1 MYMKVFAH
9 GRGSGAKAVDY
20 VIDPR
25 RKGREES
32 PPEVLRG
39 DPEAVQR
46 VIGSTDRVWKY
57 TSGVLSW
64 APQDKVSPQLE
75 KEVMDDFEKVAFA
88 GLEPDQYSILWVR
101 HSHAGH
107 HEMHFI
113 IPRTELRSDKAM
125 NPCPPNWHKQ
135 YDGWRDLWNERMEWA
150 KPDELKRSR
159 LLQPGKD
166 IHSPKGKQLHNFR
179 KTVTDFLAQ
188 GIADG
193 LHKDRADLVNAL
205 EGEGLSVVRQGKKY
219 ITLELPE
226 DKTRVRLKGGIYES
240 SWRTERQ
247 TERANE
253 LAVAGSGAGRKLRI
267 ERLKRELAEICRKR
281 AEFHHSRYGWPYPE
295 AQEKAV
301 RDFGKLLETKHL
313 GESHVRIAA
322 AHSRGLHNRIL
333 RLENQNEPRGI
344 NKNQR
349 ADSKREKEHKQI
361 YGMGDRS
368 APEQVPA
375 VSGLSQRNQVGNK
388 RNQERPASRFIAEV
402 DHERIIKELVGGP
415 SQNGTGAVPPLE
427 RAGSENS
434 RAGAQDFG
442 AGKGSSGVSGLAERI
457 GRCFAEAYE
466 VARVMRK
473 SKMRKVAGYRGI
485 R

>member
-9 GRGSGAKAVDY
+9 GRGNGAKAIDY

-46 VIGSTDRVWKY
+46 VIGSTDRVWKF

-135 YDGWRDLWNERMEWA
+135 YDVWRDLWNERMEWA
-150 KPDELKRSR
+150 KPNELKRSR

-205 EGEGLSVVRQGKKY
+205 EEVGLSVVRQGTKY

-240 SWRTERQ
+240 SWRAERQ

-253 LAVAGSGAGRKLRI
+253 LSVAGSGAGRKQCI
-267 ERLKRELAEICRKR
+267 ERLKRELDEICRKR
-281 AEFHHSRYGWPYPE
+281 AEFHHSRYGRPHPE

-301 RDFGKLLETKHL
+301 RDFSKLLETKHL
-313 GESHVRIAA
+313 GESHLRIAA
-322 AHSRGLHNRIL
+322 AYSRGLHNRIL
-333 RLENQNEPRGI
+333 RLENQGQPRRAD
-344 NKNQR
+344 KNQR
-349 ADSKREKEHKQI
+349 AGRESEKEHKQI
-361 YGMGDRS
+361 YGMGDQGISDRRS
-368 APEQVPA
+368 A
-375 VSGLSQRNQVGNK
+375 VSGLSQGDKIENK
-388 RNQERPASRFIAEV
+388 RNPERPASRFITEV
-402 DHERIIKELVGGP
+402 DHERVIKELVGGP
-415 SQNGTGAVPPLE
+415 SRNGEGTGPPLE
-427 RAGSENS
+427 TAGSENS
-434 RAGAQDFG
+434 RSGAQDLG
-442 AGKGSSGVSGLAERI
+442 SGKGSSGLPGLAERI
-457 GRCFAEAYE
+457 GRCFAEVGA
-466 VARVMRK
+466 VVRAVRKRVF
-473 SKMRKVAGYRGI
+473 RGMV

>member
-1 MYMKVFAH
+1 MKVFAH
-9 GRGSGAKAVDY
+9 GRGNGAKAINY
-20 VIDPR
+20 VIDPL

-75 KEVMDDFEKVAFA
+75 KEVMDDFEKFAFA

-135 YDGWRDLWNERMEWA
+135 YDVWRDLWNERQQWA
-150 KPDELKRSR
+150 RPDELKRSR

-193 LHKDRADLVNAL
+193 LHKDRADLIKAL
-205 EGEGLSVVRQGKKY
+205 DEVGLSVVRQGKKY

-226 DKTRVRLKGGIYES
+226 DKKRVRLKGGIYES
-240 SWRTERQ
+240 SWRAERQ
-247 TERANE
+247 AERANE
-253 LAVAGSGAGRKLRI
+253 LAVAGSGADRQQRI
-267 ERLKRELAEICRKR
+267 ERLERELAEVCRKR
-281 AEFHHSRYGWPYPE
+281 AEFHHSRYGRPHPE
-295 AQEKAV
+295 AAQKAV
-301 RDFGKLLETKHL
+301 RDFGQLLETKHP
-313 GESHVRIAA
+313 GESHLRIAA
-322 AHSRGLHNRIL
+322 AHSRGLYNRVL
-333 RLENQNEPRGI
+333 RLENKRESRGTD
-344 NKNQR
+344 KNQR
-349 ADSKREKEHKQI
+349 ADRGPEEERKQI
-361 YGMGDRS
+361 YEMGNRS
-368 APEQVPA
+368 TSGQELP
-375 VSGLSQRNQVGNK
+375 VSGLSQRNPAGNK
-388 RNQERPASRFIAEV
+388 RDPERPASRFIAEV
-402 DHERIIKELVGGP
+402 DHERIIEELIGGP
-415 SQNGTGAVPPLE
+415 SQNGAEAVPSSE
-427 RAGSENS
+427 RARPEN
-434 RAGAQDFG
+434 RCAGAQDFRV
-442 AGKGSSGVSGLAERI
+442 GKGSPRLPGLAERI

-466 VARVMRK
+466 VARV
-473 SKMRKVAGYRGI
+473 RGK
-485 R
+485 RVWRGMGR

>member
-9 GRGSGAKAVDY
+9 GRGNGAKAINY
-20 VIDPR
+20 VIDPL

-32 PPEVLRG
+32 PPQVLRG
-39 DPEAVQR
+39 DPKAVQR

-88 GLEPDQYSILWVR
+88 GLEQDQYSILWVR

-135 YDGWRDLWNERMEWA
+135 YDVWRDLWNERKQWA
-150 KPDELKRSR
+150 RPDELKRSR

-166 IHSPKGKQLHNFR
+166 IHSPKGKQLHDFR

-193 LHKDRADLVNAL
+193 LHKDRADLIKAL
-205 EGEGLSVVRQGKKY
+205 EEVGLSVVRQGKKY

-226 DKTRVRLKGGIYES
+226 DKKRVRLKGGIYES
-240 SWRTERQ
+240 SWRVERQ
-247 TERANE
+247 AERADE
-253 LAVAGSGAGRKLRI
+253 LAISGSGADRQQRI
-267 ERLKRELAEICRKR
+267 AGLERELAEICRKR
-281 AEFHHSRYGWPYPE
+281 AEFHHSRYGRPHPE
-295 AQEKAV
+295 AAQKAV
-301 RDFGKLLETKHL
+301 RDFGQLLETKHL
-313 GESHVRIAA
+313 GESHLRIAA

-333 RLENQNEPRGI
+333 RLENQRKPRGTGQ
-344 NKNQR
+344 NQR
-349 ADSKREKEHKQI
+349 TDREPEEENKRVHE
-361 YGMGDRS
+361 MGNRS
-368 APEQVPA
+368 TSEREPA
-375 VSGLSQRNQVGNK
+375 VSGLSQRNPAGNK
-388 RNQERPASRFIAEV
+388 RDQERPASRFIAEI
-402 DHERIIKELVGGP
+402 DHERIIEELIGGP
-415 SQNGTGAVPPLE
+415 SPNGTGAVPPPE
-427 RAGSENS
+427 RAGPENS
-434 RAGAQDFG
+434 PAGQPHRG
-442 AGKGSSGVSGLAERI
+442 TGKGSPRLPGLAERI

-466 VARVMRK
+466 VARV
-473 SKMRKVAGYRGI
+473 RGK
-485 R
+485 RVWRGMGR

>member
-9 GRGSGAKAVDY
+9 GRGSGAKAIDY

-39 DPEAVQR
+39 EPEAVQR
-46 VIGSTDRVWKY
+46 VIGSTDRVWKF

-75 KEVMDDFEKVAFA
+75 KEVMDDFEKFAFA

-135 YDGWRDLWNERMEWA
+135 YDVWRDLWNERMEWA
-150 KPDELKRSR
+150 KPNELKRSR

-240 SWRTERQ
+240 SWRAERQ
-247 TERANE
+247 IERANE
-253 LAVAGSGAGRKLRI
+253 IAVAGSGAGRKQRI
-267 ERLKRELAEICRKR
+267 ERLERELVEICRKR
-281 AEFHHSRYGWPYPE
+281 AEFHHSRYGRPHPE

-301 RDFGKLLETKHL
+301 RDFGKLLETTHL
-313 GESHVRIAA
+313 GEHRIRAA
-322 AHSRGLHNRIL
+322 VAHNIGLHNRIL
-333 RLENQNEPRGI
+333 RLENQKEPRGI

-349 ADSKREKEHKQI
+349 AGRESEKEHKQI
-361 YGMGDRS
+361 YGMGDQGISDRQS
-368 APEQVPA
+368 A
-375 VSGLSQRNQVGNK
+375 VSGLSQGGKSENRTDKQ
-388 RNQERPASRFIAEV
+388 RPASRFIAEV
-402 DHERIIKELVGGP
+402 DHERVIKELVGGP
-415 SQNGTGAVPPLE
+415 SRNGKGAVPPLE
-427 RAGSENS
+427 RAGSENC
-434 RAGAQDFG
+434 RAGEQDFG
-442 AGKGSSGVSGLAERI
+442 AGKGSSGLPGLAERI

-466 VARVMRK
+466 VARV
-473 SKMRKVAGYRGI
+473 RGKRI
-485 R
+485 WRGMGR

>member
-9 GRGSGAKAVDY
+9 GRGSGAKAIDY

-32 PPEVLRG
+32 SPEVLRG

-46 VIGSTDRVWKY
+46 VIGSTDRVWKF

-135 YDGWRDLWNERMEWA
+135 YDVWRDLWNERMEWA

-193 LHKDRADLVNAL
+193 LHKDRADLIKAL

-226 DKTRVRLKGGIYES
+226 DKKRIRLKGGIYES
-240 SWRTERQ
+240 SWRAER
-247 TERANE
+247 EIAKADE
-253 LAVAGSGAGRKLRI
+253 LAVAGSGADRQQRI
-267 ERLKRELAEICRKR
+267 AGLERELAEVCRKR
-281 AEFHHSRYGWPYPE
+281 AEFHHSRYGRPHPE
-295 AQEKAV
+295 AAQEAV
-301 RDFGKLLETKHL
+301 RDFGQLLEPKHL
-313 GESHVRIAA
+313 GESHLRIA

-333 RLENQNEPRGI
+333 RLENQRKPRGAG
-344 NKNQR
+344 KNQR
-349 ADSKREKEHKQI
+349 TDRGPEEENKRVHE
-361 YGMGDRS
+361 MGNRS
-368 APEQVPA
+368 ASGQELS
-375 VSGLSQRNQVGNK
+375 VSGISQRNQSGNK
-388 RNQERPASRFIAEV
+388 RNQGRPASRFIAEV
-402 DHERIIKELVGGP
+402 DHERIIEELIGGP
-415 SQNGTGAVPPLE
+415 SPNGAGAVPPSE
-427 RAGSENS
+427 RAGSENRS
-434 RAGAQDFG
+434 AKQPHRG
-442 AGKGSSGVSGLAERI
+442 AGKGSPRLSGLTERI
-457 GRCFAEAYE
+457 GRCFAKIFTKKKKLINTNINKLN
-466 VARVMRK
+466 R
-473 SKMRKVAGYRGI
+473 I
-485 R
+485 L

>member
-9 GRGSGAKAVDY
+9 GRGNGAKAIDY

-46 VIGSTDRVWKY
+46 VIGSTDRVWKF

-75 KEVMDDFEKVAFA
+75 KEVMDDFEKFAFA

-135 YDGWRDLWNERMEWA
+135 YDVWRDLWNERMEWA

-226 DKTRVRLKGGIYES
+226 DKKRVRLKGGIYES
-240 SWRTERQ
+240 SWRAERQ

-253 LAVAGSGAGRKLRI
+253 LAVAGSGAGRKQRI

-281 AEFHHSRYGWPYPE
+281 AEFHHSRYGRPHPE
-295 AQEKAV
+295 AAQKAV
-301 RDFGKLLETKHL
+301 RDFGQLLETKHL
-313 GESHVRIAA
+313 GESHLRIAA
-322 AHSRGLHNRIL
+322 AHSRGLHNRVL
-333 RLENQNEPRGI
+333 RLEN
-344 NKNQR
+344 
-349 ADSKREKEHKQI
+349 KRESRGADKDQRTNRGPEEERKRVHQ
-361 YGMGDRS
+361 MGNRS
-368 APEQVPA
+368 APEREPA
-375 VSGLSQRNQVGNK
+375 VSGLSQRNPTGNK
-388 RNQERPASRFIAEV
+388 RDQERPASRFIAEV
-402 DHERIIKELVGGP
+402 DHERVIKELVGGP
-415 SQNGTGAVPPLE
+415 SRNRKRAVPPLE

-434 RAGAQDFG
+434 RAGAQDLG
-442 AGKGSSGVSGLAERI
+442 VGKGSSGLPGLAERV
-457 GRCFAEAYE
+457 GRCFAEVGA
-466 VARVMRK
+466 VVRAVRK
-473 SKMRKVAGYRGI
+473 SVRRGMG

>member
-1 MYMKVFAH
+1 MKVFAH
-9 GRGSGAKAVDY
+9 GRGNGAKAIDY

-46 VIGSTDRVWKY
+46 VIGSTDRVWKF

-135 YDGWRDLWNERMEWA
+135 YDVWRDLWNERMEWA

-240 SWRTERQ
+240 SWRAERQ
-247 TERANE
+247 AERANE
-253 LAVAGSGAGRKLRI
+253 FAVAGSGAGRKQRI

-281 AEFHHSRYGWPYPE
+281 AEFHHSRYGRPYPE

-301 RDFGKLLETKHL
+301 RDFGKLLETTHL
-313 GESHVRIAA
+313 GEHRIRAA
-322 AHSRGLHNRIL
+322 VAHNIGLHNRIL
-333 RLENQNEPRGI
+333 RLENQKESRGI
-344 NKNQR
+344 NKNQC

-361 YGMGDRS
+361 YGMGDHGISDRRS
-368 APEQVPA
+368 A
-375 VSGLSQRNQVGNK
+375 VSGLSQGDKFENRTDKQ
-388 RNQERPASRFIAEV
+388 RPASRFIAEV
-402 DHERIIKELVGGP
+402 DHERVIKELVGGP
-415 SQNGTGAVPPLE
+415 SRNGEGAIPPLE

-442 AGKGSSGVSGLAERI
+442 AGKGSSGLPGLAERI
-457 GRCFAEAYE
+457 GRCFAEVGA
-466 VARVMRK
+466 VVRGVRRVRLH
-473 SKMRKVAGYRGI
+473 SL
-485 R
+485 

>member
-9 GRGSGAKAVDY
+9 GRGNGAKAIDY

-46 VIGSTDRVWKY
+46 VIGSTDRVWKF

-64 APQDKVSPQLE
+64 APQDKISPQLE
-75 KEVMDDFEKVAFA
+75 KEVMDDFEKIAFA

-113 IPRTELRSDKAM
+113 IPRTELRSDKAI

-135 YDGWRDLWNERMEWA
+135 YDVWRDLWNERKQWA
-150 KPDELKRSR
+150 RPDELKRSR

-205 EGEGLSVVRQGKKY
+205 EEVGLSVARQGKKY

-226 DKTRVRLKGGIYES
+226 DKKRVRLKGGIYES
-240 SWRTERQ
+240 SWRAERQ
-247 TERANE
+247 IERANE
-253 LAVAGSGAGRKLRI
+253 LAVAGSGAGRKQRI

-281 AEFHHSRYGWPYPE
+281 AEFHHSRYGRPHTE

-313 GESHVRIAA
+313 GEHRIRAA
-322 AHSRGLHNRIL
+322 VAHNIGLHNRIL
-333 RLENQNEPRGI
+333 RLENQGQP
-344 NKNQR
+344 QR
-349 ADSKREKEHKQI
+349 ADKDQRADREPEEERKRVHE
-361 YGMGDRS
+361 MGNRS

-375 VSGLSQRNQVGNK
+375 VSGLSQRNQVGNQ
-388 RNQERPASRFIAEV
+388 RDQERPASRFITEV
-402 DHERIIKELVGGP
+402 DHERIIEELIGGP
-415 SQNGTGAVPPLE
+415 SPNGEGAGPPLKK
-427 RAGSENS
+427 AGSENS
-434 RAGAQDFG
+434 RAGAQDLG
-442 AGKGSSGVSGLAERI
+442 AGKGSSGLPGLAERI
-457 GRCFAEAYE
+457 GRCFEGIGAVVRA
-466 VARVMRK
+466 VRK
-473 SKMRKVAGYRGI
+473 SVQRKGKGLGF
-485 R
+485 